1 MSIAKAGFVCFG
13 EVNTPKEVIRRKSEQ
28 ARKLLEGAG
37 IELVCTEPVSDEPS
51 GAEAARAVRELGRSD
66 FDLLILC
73 IAGWIPS
80 HAVVSVL
87 FPFRH
92 RPMLLWGLAGWKE
105 GDRLVTTADQAGTS
119 ALRKPMEDMGLR
131 FRYLYEVHDRPPR
144 MERVV
149 AWAKACRAARELEG
163 AKVGQMGYR
172 DMRLYGTMFDGVSLR
187 SRIGVEVEFFEMLEM
202 VQRAER
208 ATKADVD
215 AVVARVKR
223 EWDFRKPA
231 DPAVLEKA
239 VRYYLA
245 VRDKARE
252 RGWRAVSLIDVDGMK
267 KLLGFPP
274 APIFS
279 LLSEDPGVCTVPEN
293 DTLGAVTQLM
303 LRSLTGQI
311 AAYLEFYEFMD
322 DRVLMGVPDFVPREV
337 VDGRVAILPSKFG
350 DFGEGLLNVSKVKTG
365 RVTLARL
372 TSSGDR
378 YAMHVATG
386 DAVTPRKWEECGWAQ
401 PAPQLPGLEI
411 VLDTPVEQF
420 AQRVMSQHY
429 FIVYGDATAEI
440 ADLCGLLGVEVLR

>member
-13 EVNTPKEVIRRKSEQ
+13 EVNTPKEVIRRKAEQ
-28 ARKLLEGAG
+28 ARRLLEGSG
-37 IELVCTEPVSDEPS
+37 IELVSTDPVSDEPT
-51 GAEAARAVRELGRSD
+51 GTDVARAVRDLGRGD

-80 HAVVSVL
+80 HAVISVL

-92 RPMLLWGLAGWKE
+92 RPMLLWGLAGWTE

-144 MERVV
+144 MDRVA
-149 AWAKACRAARELEG
+149 AWAKACRAVRELEG

-202 VQRAER
+202 VQRGER
-208 ATKADVD
+208 AAKAEVA
-215 AVVARVKR
+215 AVVARVKK
-223 EWDFRKPA
+223 EWEFRKPA

-239 VRYYLA
+239 VRWYLA
-245 VRDKARE
+245 VRDIARE
-252 RGWRAVSLIDVDGMK
+252 RGFRAVSLIDVDGMK

-311 AAYLEFYEFMD
+311 AAYLEIYEFMD
-322 DRVLMGVPDFVPREV
+322 DRVLIGVPDFVPREV
-337 VDGRVAILPSKFG
+337 VDGTVTILPSRFG

-365 RVTLARL
+365 RVTIARL
-372 TSSGDR
+372 TSVGDR

-411 VLDTPVEQF
+411 VLDTPVEEF
-420 AQRVMSQHY
+420 AQKVMSQHY
-429 FIVYGDATAEI
+429 FVVYGDATVEI
-440 ADLCGLLGVEVLR
+440 AELCRLLGVEVLR

>member
-1 MSIAKAGFVCFG
+1 MAIAKAGFVCFG
-13 EVNTPKEVIRRKSEQ
+13 EVNTPKEIIRRKSDQ
-28 ARKLLEGAG
+28 ARKLLEAAG
-37 IELVCTEPVSDEPS
+37 IELLATDPVSDDPA
-51 GAEAARAVRELGRSD
+51 GADAARAVRDLGRGD
-66 FDLLILC
+66 FDLLVLC
-73 IAGWIPS
+73 VAGWIPS

-87 FPFRH
+87 SPFRH

-119 ALRKPMEDMGLR
+119 ALRKPMEDMGLSFR
-131 FRYLYEVHDRPPR
+131 FLYEVYDRPPR
-144 MERVV
+144 MERIV
-149 AWAKACRAARELEG
+149 AWAKACRAARDLDG
-163 AKVGQMGYR
+163 AKVGQMGCR

-208 ATKADVD
+208 AAKADVD
-215 AVVARVKR
+215 AVAARVKR
-223 EWDFRKPA
+223 EWEFRKPA
-231 DPAVLEKA
+231 DPSTIEKA
-239 VRYYLA
+239 ARYYLA
-245 VRDKARE
+245 VRDITRE
-252 RGWRAVSLIDVDGMK
+252 RGYRAVSLIDVDGMK
-267 KLLGFPP
+267 RLLAFPP

-311 AAYLEFYEFMD
+311 AAYFEFYEFMD

-337 VDGRVAILPSKFG
+337 VDGKVAVLPAKFG

-386 DAVTPRKWEECGWAQ
+386 NAVTPRTWEECGWAQ
-401 PAPQLPGLEI
+401 PAPQLPGLEV
-411 VLDTPVEQF
+411 VLDTPVDDF
-420 AQRVMSQHY
+420 ARRVMSQHY
-429 FIVYGDATAEI
+429 MVVYGDATAEI
-440 ADLCGLLGVEVLR
+440 ADLCGLLGVELLR